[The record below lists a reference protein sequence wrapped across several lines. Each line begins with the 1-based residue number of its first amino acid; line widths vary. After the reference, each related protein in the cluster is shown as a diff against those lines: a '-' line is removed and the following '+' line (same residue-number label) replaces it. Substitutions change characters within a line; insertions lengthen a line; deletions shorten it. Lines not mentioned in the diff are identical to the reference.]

1 MIGKYLQQS
10 FMMLKQ
16 QPLFS
21 CFYIVATGLAISMV
35 MVLAVLYYIKIGDIY
50 PETHRSRMLV
60 ASSAHMQYT
69 KDTDWNTTWK
79 FSIPFVKDCFY
90 SLEGV
95 EAVTAVSDADS
106 WFVKVGNVK
115 RPLSALVKLTDTGFW
130 KVFDFSFIYGQPFT
144 DADFQ
149 SGMRTAVISEDMARR
164 VFGKGDAVG
173 EYIKLNY
180 TDYRVCGVVKSP
192 SYAMKLSYAQVWL
205 PYTCQ
210 PAYVRDNNQWGVI
223 GPFQVA
229 VLLPSAAD
237 ADRVKLQVDEYVRK
251 FNTLPHDDY
260 HLVMHGQ
267 PYLYWKT
274 LFYVNDMDDLDF
286 FVIVRQMGLWLL
298 MLLLVPALNL
308 SGMISS
314 RMERRL
320 PEMGIRKAFGATGE
334 RLFSQIVWEN
344 LLLTCLGGIMGL
356 ILSFSMVYF
365 AKSWCLTMLDGG
377 TQPLPDSV
385 QMSITT
391 DMLFNPTLF
400 AVTFVVCVVLNLLSA
415 LIPTCVALKKD
426 IVYSLSR
433 QK

>member
-149 SGMRTAVISEDMARR
+149 SGMRTADISEDMARR

-365 AKSWCLTMLDGG
+365 AKSWLLTMLDGG

>member
-130 KVFDFSFIYGQPFT
+130 KVFDFFFIYGQPFT

-365 AKSWCLTMLDGG
+365 AKSWLLTMLDGG

>member
-149 SGMRTAVISEDMARR
+149 SGMRTAVISKDMARR

-365 AKSWCLTMLDGG
+365 AKSWLLTMLDGG

>member
-50 PETHRSRMLV
+50 HETHRSRMLV

-365 AKSWCLTMLDGG
+365 AKSWLLTMLVGG

-385 QMSITT
+385 QRSITT

>member
-1 MIGKYLQQS
+1 
-10 FMMLKQ
+10 
-16 QPLFS
+16 
-21 CFYIVATGLAISMV
+21 
-35 MVLAVLYYIKIGDIY
+35 
-50 PETHRSRMLV
+50 MLV

-365 AKSWCLTMLDGG
+365 AKSWLLTMLDGG

-391 DMLFNPTLF
+391 DMLFNP
-400 AVTFVVCVVLNLLSA
+400 CLLYTS
-415 LIPTCVALKKD
+415 PSPRD
-426 IVYSLSR
+426 
-433 QK
+433 

>member
-149 SGMRTAVISEDMARR
+149 SGMPTAVISEDMARR

-365 AKSWCLTMLDGG
+365 AKSWLLTMLDGG

>member
-267 PYLYWKT
+267 PYLYLKT

-365 AKSWCLTMLDGG
+365 AKSWLLTMLDGG

>member
-237 ADRVKLQVDEYVRK
+237 ADRVDEYVRK

-365 AKSWCLTMLDGG
+365 AKSWLLTMLDGG

>member
-95 EAVTAVSDADS
+95 EAVAAVSDADS

-365 AKSWCLTMLDGG
+365 AKSWLLTMLDGG

>member
-1 MIGKYLQQS
+1 MIGKYLRQS

-16 QPLFS
+16 NPLFS
-21 CFYIVATGLAISMV
+21 GFYIVGTGLAISMV

-60 ASSAHMQYT
+60 APTAHMQYT
-69 KDTDWNTTWK
+69 KDTSWNTTWK
-79 FSIPFVKDCFY
+79 YSGAFVKECFY
-90 SLEGV
+90 TLDGV
-95 EAVTAVSDADS
+95 EAVTAVNDAES
-106 WFVKVGNVK
+106 WFVKVEGVK

-130 KVFDFSFIYGQPFT
+130 KVFDFSFIHGQPFT

-149 SGMRTAVISEDMARR
+149 SGIRTAVITEDMARR
-164 VFGKGDAVG
+164 IFGRADVVG
-173 EYIKLNY
+173 EHVKLNY

-192 SYAMKLSYAQVWL
+192 SYAMNLSYAQVWL
-205 PYTCQ
+205 PYTCL
-210 PAYVRDNNQWGVI
+210 PNYVEENNQWGVI

-229 VLLPSAAD
+229 ILLASAMD
-237 ADRVKLQVDEYVRK
+237 ADRVKSQVDEYVRK
-251 FNTLPHDDY
+251 FNALPHDDY
-260 HLVMHGQ
+260 ELVMHGQ

-274 LFYVNDMDDLDF
+274 LFYANDMEDLDF
-286 FVIVRQMGLWLL
+286 FMIVRKMGLWLL

-320 PEMGIRKAFGATGE
+320 PEMGLRKAFGATGR

-344 LLLTCLGGIMGL
+344 LLLTCLGGIIGL
-356 ILSFSMVYF
+356 MLSYGMVVF
-365 AKSWCLTMLDGG
+365 AKDWLLTMLDGG
-377 TQPLPDSV
+377 TSPLPDSV

-391 DMLFNPTLF
+391 DMLFNPALF
-400 AVTFVVCVVLNLLSA
+400 VTTFVVCIVLNLFSA
-415 LIPTCVALKKD
+415 LIPACVALKKD
-426 IVYSLSR
+426 IVYSLNK

>member
-205 PYTCQ
+205 PYTSQ

-365 AKSWCLTMLDGG
+365 AKSWLLTMLDGG

>member
-237 ADRVKLQVDEYVRK
+237 ADRVKLQVDEYGRK

-365 AKSWCLTMLDGG
+365 AKSWLLTMLDGG